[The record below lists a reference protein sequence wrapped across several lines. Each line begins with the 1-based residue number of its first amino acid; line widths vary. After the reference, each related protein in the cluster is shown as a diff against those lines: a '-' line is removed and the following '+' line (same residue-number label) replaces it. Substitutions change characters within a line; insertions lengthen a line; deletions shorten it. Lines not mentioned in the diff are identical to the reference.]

1 MIQQSYVEATKAAT
15 TYSGPDAVEFL
26 RVKVLQ
32 GSIGLYR
39 KTKII
44 PTRGVTITMML
55 AMATQ
60 ITGTV
65 YKGKTKCE
73 AAEADLQ
80 TWIDTMRAALP
91 ISINGEQQ

>member
-1 MIQQSYVEATKAAT
+1 MIQQSYVEVTPAAT
-15 TYSGPDAVEFL
+15 TYSGPDAVEFF
-26 RVKVLQ
+26 RVKVLKS
-32 GSIGLYR
+32 SIGLYR

-60 ITGTV
+60 ITGKA

-73 AAEADLQ
+73 AAEADLA

-91 ISINGEQQ
+91 VSINGEQQ